1 MTDPIR
7 PFFDSLAGKRIPGGC
22 AECNAEQC
30 LEELTP
36 NVWSL
41 VIAHDARCPVLR
53 TAEAGSN

>member
-22 AECNAEQC
+22 AECNAEQR
-30 LEELTP
+30 LEELVP

-41 VIAHDARCPVLR
+41 VIAHDDWCPVLR
-53 TAEAGSN
+53 SQEARSN